1 MNSHVYYGL
10 KFGKLIIT
18 LTEAAAEIG
27 VEVGTAHNQIGAGTF
42 PLPTRKMG
50 KNRVVDV
57 RDLAD
62 YVDHQ
67 RSLAKQIFAR

>member
-18 LTEAAAEIG
+18 LAEAAAELG
-27 VEVGTAHNQIGAGTF
+27 LEVGTAHNQIGTGSF

-50 KNRVVDV
+50 KHRVVDV

-67 RSLAKQIFAR
+67 RSLARQIFRN

>member
-18 LTEAAAEIG
+18 LTEAAAELG
-27 VEVGTAHNQIGAGTF
+27 MEVGTARNQIGAGSF

-67 RSLAKQIFAR
+67 RSLAKQIFAG

>member
-18 LTEAAAEIG
+18 LTEAAAELG
-27 VEVGTAHNQIGAGTF
+27 MEVGTARNQIGEGSF

-67 RSLAKQIFAR
+67 RSLAKQIFAG